1 VEAKEIVADLQVCE
15 YIALKEAEVIA
26 LKLQEKL
33 IGM

>member
-15 YIALKEAEVIA
+15 YKLKEAEVIA